1 MVVIGWK
8 KVVASFV
15 LTWVGS
21 NLQGK
26 GFVLCHQ
33 YFDIPAIDAML
44 HHYLHPL
51 RDFLISCIVT
61 GSSYLMYLSRKS
73 RMVLLE
79 NQQLR
84 TENLQNQ
91 YETLKNQ
98 LNPYMLFNSLITL
111 SSLIRESPDKTQ
123 DYLQELS
130 RVLRYTL

>member
-44 HHYLHPL
+44 HHCLHPL

-61 GSSYLMYLSRKS
+61 GSSYLMYLSCKS

-84 TENLQNQ
+84 TENLLNQ

-98 LNPYMLFNSLITL
+98 LNPYMLFNSLNTL
-111 SSLIRESPDKTQ
+111 SFLIRESPDKDQ
-123 DYLQELS
+123 GYLQELS